1 MFRSLMMVVFVAT
14 LMLFAAA
21 CREEA
26 SEARP
31 EATTAEQP
39 GVGGTGD
46 VSPLNAQTWIDD
58 VTLGHEVGADGSI
71 VTGKTGD
78 DFAPGQP
85 IHLSMDVDDAPE
97 NTAVK
102 VVWYGPGETK
112 VSEETKNVAPNQKY
126 MTFAAQNTASWTKG
140 DYRAE
145 VWVGDEKVNTQQFQ
159 IVDAPKAGK

>member
-1 MFRSLMMVVFVAT
+1 MVRIFITALVAAMLT
-14 LMLFAAA
+14 LFTVA

-26 SEARP
+26 TEARP

-39 GVGGTGD
+39 GVGGTAD
-46 VSPLNAQTWIDD
+46 VSPINAQTWIDD

-71 VTGKTGD
+71 VTGKSGD

-85 IHLSMDVDDAPE
+85 VHLSMDVDDAPE

-112 VSEETKNVAPNQKY
+112 IGEDTKNVAPNQKY
-126 MTFAAQNTASWTKG
+126 MTFAAQNTASWQKG

-159 IVDAPKAGK
+159 IVDAAAAGK

>member
-1 MFRSLMMVVFVAT
+1 MKRVVTAVAAGILVLSL
-14 LMLFAAA
+14 AA

-39 GVGGTGD
+39 GVGGTAD
-46 VSPLNAQTWIDD
+46 VSPVNAQTWVDD
-58 VTLGHEVGADGSI
+58 VTLGHEVGPNGAI
-71 VTGKTGD
+71 VTGRTGD

-85 IHLSMDVDDAPE
+85 VNLAMKVDDAPQ

-102 VVWYGPGETK
+102 VVWFGPGETK
-112 VSEETKNVAPNQKY
+112 INEESKSVTPGQQYLTFTQATKGWA
-126 MTFAAQNTASWTKG
+126 KG

-159 IVDAPKAGK
+159 IVDAAGAGK

>member
-1 MFRSLMMVVFVAT
+1 MYRSLMFGVIVVLMV
-14 LMLFAAA
+14 LAAG

-31 EATTAEQP
+31 DATTAEQP

-58 VTLGHEVGADGSI
+58 VTIGHEIGQDGSI
-71 VTGKTGD
+71 PPGRTGD
-78 DFAPGQP
+78 DFAPGAP
-85 IHLSMDVDDAPE
+85 IHLAMDVDDAPE

-102 VVWYGPGETK
+102 VVWYGPGEANLH
-112 VSEETKNVAPNQKY
+112 EDTKNVTPNQKY
-126 MTFAAQNTASWTKG
+126 LTFTAPSTQSWQKG

-145 VWVGDEKVNTQQFQ
+145 VWVGDEKVNQQQFQ
-159 IVDAPKAGK
+159 IVDAAAAGK